1 MKSSV
6 QEVVSTQAPVNPVA
20 RDPSSQRRF
29 VVYYPLPYDDIEY
42 FTVWN
47 AANPNDAG
55 RIFHSK
61 LNDDELR
68 DVTVLRIEAL

>member
-6 QEVVSTQAPVNPVA
+6 QEVSTQAPVNPAA

-29 VVYYPLPYDDIEY
+29 VVYYALGYDDTEHS
-42 FTVWN
+42 TVVN

-55 RIFHSK
+55 RIFRGE

-68 DVTVLRIEAL
+68 EVTVFRIEAL